1 MKIMSTQLLRAPLRW
16 PLYAQILLAL
26 LLAIIIGLIFDAD
39 TEVFGASLLSITSYI
54 GSLFLNALKMLIVPL
69 IVSSIIVGMMDLDG
83 DVLGRLGSKT
93 LLYYLAT
100 SLFAILTGLLIVN
113 LIQPGLID
121 GVPARDSIGLAAD
134 TSDVLQNVAGRGS
147 SDVAEVFLRMIPS
160 NVIAAAAEGQ
170 MLGLI
175 FFSLLFGYFVSR
187 LKDSFAET
195 QKNFWQGL
203 LAVMMQIT
211 NLVMK
216 FSPIGVFALVC
227 KVVLVSGVDAFAPLA
242 WFFAA
247 VILALCLHMFVTLSL
262 ILKLVARVRPTRHF
276 KAMLPALLT
285 AFSTSSSSATLP
297 ITMESVETRA
307 RVSNRVA
314 GFTLPLG
321 ATVNMDGTALYECVA
336 AMFIAQ
342 AYGLQLDLA
351 TQFTV
356 VMIALLTSVGVAGIP
371 SASLVAISII
381 LGAIGLPLEAV
392 GLILVVDRVLDMCRT
407 AVNVFS
413 DSCCA
418 VTIARLEGEDGVLGE
433 RALEAKS
440 QARSTS
446 N

>member
-1 MKIMSTQLLRAPLRW
+1 MKIIPRQLQRSPLRW

-26 LLAIIIGLIFDAD
+26 VFAVIVGLIFEPS
-39 TEVFGASLLSITSYI
+39 TEIFGISLLSVTSYL
-54 GSLFLNALKMLIVPL
+54 GALFLNALKMLIVPL
-69 IVSSIIVGMMDLDG
+69 IVSSIIVGMMDLDA
-83 DVLGRLGSKT
+83 DMLGRLGSKT
-93 LLYYLAT
+93 LLYYLMT
-100 SLFAILTGLLIVN
+100 SLIAIITGLLVVN
-113 LIQPGLID
+113 LIQPGLIN
-121 GVPARDSIGLAAD
+121 GVAARDSTGLAAG
-134 TSDVLQNVAGRGS
+134 TNEILQNVAGRGP
-147 SDVAEVFLRMIPS
+147 SDVADVFLRMIPS
-160 NVIAAAAEGQ
+160 NVIAAAADGQ

-187 LKDSFAET
+187 LKDVFADT
-195 QKNFWQGL
+195 QKHFWQGL

-227 KVVLVSGVDAFAPLA
+227 KVILVSGLDAFAPLA
-242 WFFAA
+242 WFFTT
-247 VILALCLHMFVTLSL
+247 VLLALGLHMFVTLSL
-262 ILKLVARVRPTRHF
+262 VLKLVARVKPSRHF
-276 KAMLPALLT
+276 RAMLPALLT

-342 AYGLQLDLA
+342 AYGLQLDIT

-356 VMIALLTSVGVAGIP
+356 VMIALLTSIGVAGIP

-418 VTIARLEGEDGVLGE
+418 VTIARLEGENGVLGE
-433 RALEAKS
+433 A
-440 QARSTS
+440 ART
-446 N
+446 